1 MGIFQTLP
9 GAMSNSNQQGKE
21 KKMGSRN
28 GFTLIEL
35 VLVIGI
41 IAILIMAI
49 GLTSG
54 IRDNAKVN
62 SAAQS
67 VRALRSAAENYLAA
81 GNMTYT
87 GVTISGLQTSGYLP
101 AAFSATGSNP
111 WGGNYTIAP
120 NSDAN
125 KVDISL
131 TSVSSTAAARLTAL
145 FANSAAATSYSST
158 TWTITF

>member
-1 MGIFQTLP
+1 MR
-9 GAMSNSNQQGKE
+9 
-21 KKMGSRN
+21 SRN

-35 VLVIGI
+35 VLVISI
-41 IAILIMAI
+41 IAILIMAV

-67 VRALRSAAENYLAA
+67 VRTLRTAAENYIAA

-87 GVTISGLQTSGYLP
+87 GISISGLQTSGFLP
-101 AAFSATGSNP
+101 AGFSATGSNP
-111 WGGNYTIAP
+111 WGGNYAVAA
-120 NSDAN
+120 NASDSS

-131 TSVSSTAAARLTAL
+131 TGVGSTQATRLSAL
-145 FANSAAATSYSST
+145 FANSSSSTAYSST
-158 TWTITF
+158 TWTVTF

>member
-1 MGIFQTLP
+1 MIKNRG
-9 GAMSNSNQQGKE
+9 
-21 KKMGSRN
+21 
-28 GFTLIEL
+28 GFSLIEL
-35 VLVIGI
+35 VMVISI
-41 IAILIMAI
+41 IALLIMAV

-54 IRDNAKVN
+54 IRESAKVH
-62 SAAQS
+62 
-67 VRALRSAAENYLAA
+67 SAAESVKALRTAA
-81 GNMTYT
+81 DSYIASGNMTYSKI
-87 GVTISGLQTSGYLP
+87 TIAGLQTSGYLP
-101 AAFSATGSNP
+101 ASFSATGSNP